1 LAGHKPDEGARAV
14 ARVFVEPIGVTLQVG
29 ADEDLLDPLVRAA
42 VDIPTDCAG
51 RGTCGKCLVRL
62 GAGELTP
69 PTERELKRVPEK
81 LRADGWRLACQAR
94 PVSARV
100 SIEVRATGGRR
111 RILTASKLQHGAAHP
126 AVRTQS
132 VTMDVPTMEDK
143 RSDVARFTAAL
154 SAGGVKAGAA
164 DVPLPVLQRL
174 PQTLRDGR
182 WRAVAVRYGRR
193 VVDVFPGEAA
203 PDLFGA
209 AVDIGTSKVIAYLF
223 DLGRGRLID
232 QEAVENPQMRYGEDV
247 ISRIA
252 YAVKPDRQQELQRA
266 VVEGVNLTLGAL
278 CERQG
283 IEPRQ
288 ICDMTVVGNTAMHH
302 LALGLSPVGLGA
314 APFAPG
320 TAHPVALRAS
330 ELGVAINPEAGVY
343 FPPPIAGFVGS
354 DALAVVAATHLA
366 RKKRPSMAID
376 IGTNT
381 EIALAHE
388 GRVTVTSCASGPA
401 FEGYQIQHGMKAVA
415 GAIERVRITPDG
427 EPVDIQ
433 TIAGEPAV
441 GICGSGVVDLLA
453 GLVRAGV
460 VDPTGRL
467 VDHHPRVRLG
477 DEGREYL
484 LTEGEQG
491 EIVFTQHDV
500 RALQLA
506 KGAIHS
512 GWELLLDS
520 LAVQLEELAAVYV
533 AGAFGNYLDLQ
544 AAQFLGLF
552 PPVPTQHVAFVG
564 NAAGVGAQMALIHA
578 GARRRMAHLRRRI
591 EFLDLATD
599 KRFLDVFAGRLGF
612 AGA

>member
-1 LAGHKPDEGARAV
+1 M
-14 ARVFVEPIGVTLQVG
+14 ARVFVEPIGVTLEVA
-29 ADEDLLDPLVRAA
+29 ADEDLLAPLVRAA

-81 LRADGWRLACQAR
+81 LRADGWRLACQAHA
-94 PVSARV
+94 VSARV

-126 AVRTQS
+126 AVTTQA

-143 RSDVARFTAAL
+143 RSDVARFTQAL
-154 SAGGVKAGAA
+154 SAGGIKASAA

-182 WRAVAVRYGRR
+182 WRAVAARYGRR
-193 VVDVFPGEAA
+193 VVDVFPGESA

-209 AVDIGTSKVIAYLF
+209 AVDVGTSKVIAYLF

-252 YAVKPDRQQELQRA
+252 HAVKPGQLEQLQRA
-266 VVEGVNLTLGAL
+266 VMEGINMTLGAL
-278 CERQG
+278 CERQAV
-283 IEPRQ
+283 EPRQ

-302 LALGLSPVGLGA
+302 LALGLSPIGLGA

-320 TAHPVALRAS
+320 IAEPVALRAA

-354 DALAVVAATHLA
+354 DALAVIAATHLV

-381 EIALAHE
+381 EVALAHD

-415 GAIERVRITPDG
+415 GAIERVRITPAG
-427 EPVDIQ
+427 EAVDIR
-433 TIAGEPAV
+433 TIAGEPAL

-453 GLVRAGV
+453 GLVRARV
-460 VDPTGRL
+460 VDATGRL
-467 VDHHPRVRLG
+467 LEHPLVRQG
-477 DEGREYL
+477 DEGREYFV
-484 LTEGEQG
+484 TAGVHG
-491 EIVFTQHDV
+491 DIVFTQHDV
-500 RALQLA
+500 RNLQLA
-506 KGAIHS
+506 KGAINS
-512 GWELLLDS
+512 GWELLLDT
-520 LAVQLEELAAVYV
+520 LGVPLDELGGVYV
-533 AGAFGNYLDLQ
+533 AGAFGNYLDLH

-578 GARRRMAHLRRRI
+578 GARRRMADLRRRI

-599 KRFLDVFAGRLGF
+599 PRFLDVFAGRLGF
-612 AGA
+612 AGV